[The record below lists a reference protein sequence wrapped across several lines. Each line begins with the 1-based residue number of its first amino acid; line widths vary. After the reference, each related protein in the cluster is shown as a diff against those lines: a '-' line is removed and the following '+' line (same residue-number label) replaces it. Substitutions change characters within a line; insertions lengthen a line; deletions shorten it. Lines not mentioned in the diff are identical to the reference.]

1 MQTKIFSLSLIL
13 FTLISCGKYP
23 EGPALSLRSKEKRLC
38 QEWNLTGVLES
49 NGVYDDYNLEMHFNA
64 DGSFTKYYWNVYDS
78 LITYTGA
85 WSWAEEKEAITLDF
99 SGAVNGGEQFPF
111 GPGNRTF
118 IIKKLKYTELVIMD
132 KSYETDF
139 TFLQLN

>member
-1 MQTKIFSLSLIL
+1 MQTKIFSLSLIF

-23 EGPALSLRSKEKRLC
+23 EGPALSLRSKKNRLC
-38 QEWNLTGVLES
+38 QKWNLTGVLES

-64 DGSFTKYYWNVYDS
+64 DGSFTKYYWNLYDS